1 MLGKV
6 CESRDGGGV
15 DMLTKAKSQ
24 NPQAASFL
32 EKYGAATVL
41 LLGLIFYFLLILQYI
56 RLSPYAHIPILD
68 AKSYWQLAL
77 EVAHN
82 GRPLSSL
89 THSAPLYP
97 LFLIVCVYLFGPNIY
112 AVYVIQLSLALI
124 TVLLIHQL
132 WQQLFSPLHG
142 FIAALLSLFYLP
154 FVYYITKLLPEIL
167 AILILT
173 GFLAIY
179 THRRLLD
186 KPGGLILLGLVA
198 GLAIMVRSQFIAVIL
213 PLLALLPF
221 YRKPDPVTK
230 LSRWRVPIVLACLIL
245 TLLPLGLY
253 NYHHTGG
260 FYVTA
265 PNGGITF
272 YEGNNPEATGTYS
285 SVPGISDDVNL
296 QLKDMVEVASSHF
309 GRPVT
314 VWEADRHFWHKGLN
328 YIKNNPVDW
337 LKLEL
342 RKIVLL
348 LNPKETFTIYDIYL
362 ERSKYLPFLLFFPIS
377 WGIFLPLSLIGIF
390 DIIFIKKEPI
400 KNILPLIIVGIAL
413 LGLLLVFFVLDRY
426 RLLLLPVVAGFAAHG
441 VIALSKAWSKRHLP
455 LAVAG
460 SGVLLVGIA
469 VTVMIKKPIAPGAWS
484 NLGSILVRLERFSE
498 AEDSLHQALQTDPT
512 NPIVINNMI
521 AALLYQDKVEEAL
534 PFIETLHSYPL
545 FAQKAAKYRQF
556 IAEKGYPL
564 SP

>member
-1 MLGKV
+1 
-6 CESRDGGGV
+6 
-15 DMLTKAKSQ
+15 
-24 NPQAASFL
+24 
-32 EKYGAATVL
+32 
-41 LLGLIFYFLLILQYI
+41 LI
-56 RLSPYAHIPILD
+56 A
-68 AKSYWQLAL
+68 
-77 EVAHN
+77 
-82 GRPLSSL
+82 
-89 THSAPLYP
+89 
-97 LFLIVCVYLFGPNIY
+97 CVYLFGPNIY

-167 AILILT
+167 AIFILT

-179 THRRLLD
+179 THQRLLD

-198 GLAIMVRSQFIAVIL
+198 GLAILARSQFIAIVL
-213 PLLALLPF
+213 PLMALLPF

-230 LSRWRVPIVLACLIL
+230 PYRWRVPIVLACLIL
-245 TLLPLGLY
+245 TLLPIGLY
-253 NYHHTGG
+253 NYHNTGG

-272 YEGNNPEATGTYS
+272 YEGNNPRATGTYS
-285 SVPGISDDVNL
+285 SIPGISDDVNL

-314 VWEADRHFWHKGLN
+314 VWEADRYFWHKGLN

-342 RKIVLL
+342 RKIILL

-362 ERSKYLPFLLFFPIS
+362 ERSKYLPFLFFFPIS

-390 DIIFIKKEPI
+390 DIIFIKKESI
-400 KNILPLIIVGIAL
+400 KNILPLILVGIVL

-441 VIALSKAWSKRHLP
+441 GIVLFSSWKNRHLA
-455 LAVAG
+455 LAVVG
-460 SGVLLVGIA
+460 SGVLLVGISA
-469 VTVMIKKPIAPGAWS
+469 TAMIQKPTAPGAWS

-498 AEDSLHQALQTDPT
+498 AEDALHKALQTDPT

-521 AALLYQDKVEEAL
+521 AALLYQDKVKEAL
-534 PFIETLHSYPL
+534 PLIETLHSYPL
-545 FAQKAAKYRQF
+545 FAQKAAKYRQV

>member
-1 MLGKV
+1 M
-6 CESRDGGGV
+6 EADNHNS
-15 DMLTKAKSQ
+15 
-24 NPQAASFL
+24 PSFL
-32 EKYGAATVL
+32 EKYGAAIVL

-56 RLSPYAHIPILD
+56 RFSPYAHIPILD
-68 AKSYWQLAL
+68 ARSYWQLAL
-77 EVAHN
+77 DVAHN
-82 GRPLSSL
+82 DRPLSSL

-97 LFLIVCVYLFGPNIY
+97 LFLIACVYLLGPNIY

-154 FVYYITKLLPEIL
+154 FVYYITKILPEIL
-167 AILILT
+167 AIFMLT
-173 GFLAIY
+173 GFLVIY

-198 GLAIMVRSQFIAVIL
+198 GLAIMVRSQFIAVVL
-213 PLLALLPF
+213 PLLAILSF

-230 LSRWRVPIVLACLIL
+230 LYRWRVPIVLACLIL
-245 TLLPLGLY
+245 TLLPIGLY

-260 FYVTA
+260 FSVTA

-285 SVPGISDDVNL
+285 SIPGISDDVNL

-314 VWEADRHFWHKGLN
+314 VWEADRYFWHKGLS
-328 YIKNNPVDW
+328 YIKNNPADW

-342 RKIVLL
+342 RKIILL

-362 ERSKYLPFLLFFPIS
+362 ERSKYLPFLFVFPIS
-377 WGIFLPLSLIGIF
+377 WGIFLSLSLIGIF
-390 DIIFIKKEPI
+390 DIIFIKKESI

-413 LGLLLVFFVLDRY
+413 TGLLLVFFVLDRY

-441 VIALSKAWSKRHLP
+441 AIALSKASRKRHLT

-469 VTVMIKKPIAPGAWS
+469 ATVMIKKPIAPGAWS

-498 AEDSLHQALQTDPT
+498 AEAVLDKAIQTDPA
-512 NPIVINNMI
+512 NPIVLNNMI

-534 PFIETLHSYPL
+534 PFIETLHSYPQ

-556 IAEKGYPL
+556 IAEKGHPL

>member
-1 MLGKV
+1 MLGKGS
-6 CESRDGGGV
+6 ESRDGGGV
-15 DMLTKAKSQ
+15 DMLTKVKSQ

-41 LLGLIFYFLLILQYI
+41 LLGLIFYFLLILQYV
-56 RLSPYAHIPILD
+56 RSPYAHIPILD
-68 AKSYWQLAL
+68 ARSYWQLAL
-77 EVAHN
+77 DVAHN

-97 LFLIVCVYLFGPNIY
+97 LFLIACVYLFGPNIY

-142 FIAALLSLFYLP
+142 FVAALLSLFYLP

-167 AILILT
+167 AIFILT

-186 KPGGLILLGLVA
+186 NPGGLILLGLVA

-230 LSRWRVPIVLACLIL
+230 FSRWRVPIVLACLIL
-245 TLLPLGLY
+245 TLLPIGLY

-285 SVPGISDDVNL
+285 SIPGISDDVNL

-314 VWEADRHFWHKGLN
+314 VWEADRYFWHKGLN

-342 RKIVLL
+342 RKIILL

-362 ERSKYLPFLLFFPIS
+362 ERSKYLPFLFFFPIS

-390 DIIFIKKEPI
+390 DIIFIKKESI
-400 KNILPLIIVGIAL
+400 KNILPLILVGIVL
-413 LGLLLVFFVLDRY
+413 LGLLLIFFVLDRY

-469 VTVMIKKPIAPGAWS
+469 VTVMITKPIAPGAWS

-498 AEDSLHQALQTDPT
+498 AEDALHKALQTDPT
-512 NPIVINNMI
+512 NPTVINNMI

-545 FAQKAAKYRQF
+545 FAQKAAKYRQV

>member
-1 MLGKV
+1 M
-6 CESRDGGGV
+6 DA
-15 DMLTKAKSQ
+15 DNHKSH
-24 NPQAASFL
+24 SFL

-41 LLGLIFYFLLILQYI
+41 LLGLVFYFLLILQYV
-56 RLSPYAHIPILD
+56 RSPYAHIPILD
-68 AKSYWQLAL
+68 ARSYWQLAL
-77 EVAHN
+77 DVAHN

-97 LFLIVCVYLFGPNIY
+97 LFLTTCVYLFGPNIY

-142 FIAALLSLFYLP
+142 FIAALLTLFYLP

-167 AILILT
+167 AIFILT
-173 GFLAIY
+173 GFLTIY

-186 KPGGLILLGLVA
+186 KLGGFILLGLTA
-198 GLAIMVRSQFIAVIL
+198 GLAIMVRSQFIAVVL

-221 YRKPDPVTK
+221 YRKPDPVTRR
-230 LSRWRVPIVLACLIL
+230 SRWRVPIVLACLIL
-245 TLLPLGLY
+245 TLLPIGLY

-285 SVPGISDDVNL
+285 SIPGISDDVNL

-314 VWEADRHFWHKGLN
+314 VWEADFHFWHKGLN

-342 RKIVLL
+342 RKIILL
-348 LNPKETFTIYDIYL
+348 LHPKETFTIYDIYL
-362 ERSKYLPFLLFFPIS
+362 ERSKYLSFLFFFPIS
-377 WGIFLPLSLIGIF
+377 WGIFLPLFLIGIS
-390 DIIFIKKEPI
+390 DILFIKKEPL
-400 KNILPLIIVGIAL
+400 KNILPLVIVGIAL
-413 LGLLLVFFVLDRY
+413 TGLLLVFFVLDRY

-460 SGVLLVGIA
+460 TGVLLVGIV
-469 VTVMIKKPIAPGAWS
+469 VTVMIKKPVAPGAWS

-498 AEDSLHQALQTDPT
+498 AEDSLHKALQTDPT

-521 AALLYQDKVEEAL
+521 AALLYQEKVEEAL
-534 PFIETLHSYPL
+534 PFIETLHSYPQ

-556 IAEKGYPL
+556 IAEKGSPL

>member
-1 MLGKV
+1 MV
-6 CESRDGGGV
+6 NNVESN
-15 DMLTKAKSQ
+15 

-32 EKYGAATVL
+32 EKYGAAIVL
-41 LLGLIFYFLLILQYI
+41 LLGLFFYFLLILQYI
-56 RLSPYAHIPILD
+56 RFSPYAHIPILD
-68 AKSYWQLAL
+68 ARSYWQLAL
-77 EVAHN
+77 DVAHN
-82 GRPLSSL
+82 GSPLSSL

-97 LFLIVCVYLFGPNIY
+97 LFLIACVYLFGPNIY

-124 TVLLIHQL
+124 TVLLIYQL
-132 WQQLFSPLHG
+132 WQQVFSPLHG
-142 FIAALLSLFYLP
+142 FIGGLLSLFYLP

-173 GFLAIY
+173 GFLVMY

-186 KPGGLILLGLVA
+186 KLGGLILLGLVG
-198 GLAIMVRSQFIAVIL
+198 GLAILVRSQFVVVIL
-213 PLLALLPF
+213 PLIALLPF
-221 YRKPDPVTK
+221 YRKADAPRNLT
-230 LSRWRVPIVLACLIL
+230 RWRVPTVLGCLIL
-245 TLLPLGLY
+245 TLLPIGLY
-253 NYHHTGG
+253 NYHNTDG

-272 YEGNNPEATGTYS
+272 YEGNNPRATGTYS

-296 QLKDMVEVASSHF
+296 QLKDMVKVASSHF

-314 VWEADRHFWHKGLN
+314 IWEADRYFWHKGLS
-328 YIKNNPVDW
+328 YVKNNPVAW

-362 ERSKYLPFLLFFPIS
+362 ERNKYLSYLFFFPIG
-377 WGIFLPLSLIGIF
+377 WGIFLPLSLIGIL
-390 DIIFIKKEPI
+390 DIFTTKRELIKDIF
-400 KNILPLIIVGIAL
+400 PLIIVGIVL
-413 LGLLLVFFVLDRY
+413 ISLLLIFFVLDRY

-441 VIALSKAWSKRHLP
+441 AIVLFTWWRKKHLL
-455 LAVAG
+455 LAIAG
-460 SGVLLVGIA
+460 SGVLLVGISA
-469 VTVMIKKPIAPGAWS
+469 TVMITKPIAPGAWS

-498 AEDSLHQALQTDPT
+498 AEAALHKALHTDPT

-521 AALLYQDKVEEAL
+521 AALLYQDKVKEAL
-534 PFIETLHSYPL
+534 PLIETLSTYPQL
-545 FAQKAAKYRQF
+545 SQQVAKYRQF
-556 IAEKGYPL
+556 ITKKGYHL

>member
-6 CESRDGGGV
+6 REYGDGGGV
-15 DMLTKAKSQ
+15 DMLTKVKSQ
-24 NPQAASFL
+24 NPRAASFL

-41 LLGLIFYFLLILQYI
+41 LLGLILYFLLILQYI
-56 RLSPYAHIPILD
+56 RSPYAHIPILD
-68 AKSYWQLAL
+68 ARSYWQLAL
-77 EVAHN
+77 DVAHN

-97 LFLIVCVYLFGPNIY
+97 LFLIACVYLFGPNIY

-142 FIAALLSLFYLP
+142 LIAALLSLLYLP

-167 AILILT
+167 SIFILT
-173 GFLAIY
+173 GLLAIY

-198 GLAIMVRSQFIAVIL
+198 GLAIMARSQFIAVVL

-221 YRKPDPVTK
+221 YRKPDPVTR
-230 LSRWRVPIVLACLIL
+230 LSRWRVPVVLACLIL
-245 TLLPLGLY
+245 TLLPIGLY

-285 SVPGISDDVNL
+285 SIPGISDDVNL

-314 VWEADRHFWHKGLN
+314 VWEADRYFWHKGLS
-328 YIKNNPVDW
+328 YIKNNPTDW
-337 LKLEL
+337 LELEL
-342 RKIVLL
+342 RKIILL
-348 LNPKETFTIYDIYL
+348 LHPKETFTIYDIYL
-362 ERSKYLPFLLFFPIS
+362 ERSKYLPFLFFFPIS
-377 WGIFLPLSLIGIF
+377 WGILLPLSLIGIF
-390 DIIFIKKEPI
+390 DIRFIKKESI
-400 KNILPLIIVGIAL
+400 RNILPLIIVGIAL
-413 LGLLLVFFVLDRY
+413 TGLLLVFFVLDRY

-441 VIALSKAWSKRHLP
+441 VTALFRLWRKKHLP
-455 LAVAG
+455 FAIVG

-469 VTVMIKKPIAPGAWS
+469 ATVMIKKPIAPGAWS
-484 NLGSILVRLERFSE
+484 NLGSILVRLESFSE
-498 AEDSLHQALQTDPT
+498 AEDALHKALQTDPT
-512 NPIVINNMI
+512 NPVVINNMI

-534 PFIETLHSYPL
+534 PFIETLHSYPQ

>member
-1 MLGKV
+1 MNADSNNRG
-6 CESRDGGGV
+6 D
-15 DMLTKAKSQ
+15 
-24 NPQAASFL
+24 ASFL
-32 EKYGAATVL
+32 EKYGAAIVL
-41 LLGLIFYFLLILQYI
+41 LLGLFFYFLLILQYI
-56 RLSPYAHIPILD
+56 RFSPYAHIPILD
-68 AKSYWQLAL
+68 ARSYWQLAL
-77 EVAHN
+77 DVAHN

-97 LFLIVCVYLFGPNIY
+97 LFLIACVYLFGPNIY

-124 TVLLIHQL
+124 TVLLIYQL
-132 WQQLFSPLHG
+132 WQQIFSPLHG
-142 FIAALLSLFYLP
+142 FIGGLLSLFYLP

-167 AILILT
+167 AIFILT
-173 GFLAIY
+173 GFLVMY

-198 GLAIMVRSQFIAVIL
+198 GLAIMVRSQFIAVVL

-230 LSRWRVPIVLACLIL
+230 LYRWRVPIVLACLIL
-245 TLLPLGLY
+245 TLLPIGLY

-285 SVPGISDDVNL
+285 SIPGISDDVNL

-314 VWEADRHFWHKGLN
+314 VWEADRYFWHKGLS
-328 YIKNNPVDW
+328 YIKNNPADW

-342 RKIVLL
+342 RKIILL

-362 ERSKYLPFLLFFPIS
+362 ERNKYLSYLFFFPIG
-377 WGIFLPLSLIGIF
+377 WGIFLPLSLIGIL
-390 DIIFIKKEPI
+390 DIFTTKRESI

-413 LGLLLVFFVLDRY
+413 IGLLLVFFVLDRY
-426 RLLLLPVVAGFAAHG
+426 RLLLLPVIAGFAAHG
-441 VIALSKAWSKRHLP
+441 IVALFKLWRKKHLL

-460 SGVLLVGIA
+460 SGVLLIGISA
-469 VTVMIKKPIAPGAWS
+469 TVMITKPIAPGAWS

-498 AEDSLHQALQTDPT
+498 AEDALHKALQTDPI

-521 AALLYQDKVEEAL
+521 AALLYQDKVREAL
-534 PFIETLHSYPL
+534 PLIETLSTYPQL
-545 FAQKAAKYRQF
+545 SQQVAKYRQF
-556 IAEKGYPL
+556 ITKKGYPL